1 VTVTVTVFP
10 DVEILVIAYLKAKMN
25 RRVVTDLPAGDALA
39 AALPIFRVARV
50 SGEDQDYKLD
60 RPIIDVDVF
69 AATRSDASTLS
80 RQAQTWLRQH
90 LPYEDSV
97 QPTGVVTSVDT
108 VVGPRWLPD
117 TNTNLRR
124 FGASYEVTLHA

>member
-1 VTVTVTVFP
+1 MFP
-10 DVEILVIAYLKAKMN
+10 DIEILIVAYLKAKTA
-25 RRVVTDLPAGDALA
+25 RRVVTDLPAGDDLTSK
-39 AALPIFRVARV
+39 LPLYRVTRV

-60 RPIIDVDVF
+60 RPIIDLDAF
-69 AATRSDASTLS
+69 AADRATASLMS
-80 RQAQTWLRQH
+80 RQALDLLRNH

-117 TNTNLRR
+117 SNTNLRR
-124 FGASYEVTLHA
+124 FQASYEIILHS